1 MRSAGVRDAGMSIAH
16 LIISDV
22 HADVRALNAI
32 LAITSDPKFIAMYGE
47 VRQVINLGDTIG
59 RGNHPVE
66 TIERLLELTDEKKLV
81 SIMGN
86 HDEAFLS
93 DQEIFGS
100 SSESTGAHLELWEN
114 KRSLRFLKRLP
125 QYWIDEKNRVLA
137 VHGGPIDPE
146 TIPDSEKEIPDERAY
161 MRMWQRISEAGYDF
175 VADSGYYY
183 TPELAFDYVEETF
196 GRGFLILCGHE
207 HHEACYSSVGGETKY
222 ILDDMIM
229 RKEVFSG
236 RVVRV
241 RSLMRHEGVSYIAR
255 VGIAGPAGYAGLGW
269 KTSHFGLLWESK
281 GIDWVGLFR
290 FEL

>member
-1 MRSAGVRDAGMSIAH
+1 MRILSIAR
-16 LIISDV
+16 LIISDI
-22 HADVRALNAI
+22 HADVHALNAI
-32 LAITSDPKFIAMYGE
+32 LSVVADPKFIARYGE
-47 VRQVINLGDTIG
+47 VRQVINLGDTVE

-66 TIERLLELTDEKKLV
+66 TIERLLELTDETKLV

-93 DQEIFGS
+93 DQEVLGS
-100 SSESTGAHLELWEN
+100 SSESIEAHLELREN
-114 KRSLRFLKRLP
+114 IRSLRFLKGLP
-125 QYWIDEKNRVLA
+125 QYWTDERSRVLA

-161 MRMWQRISEAGYDF
+161 RRTWQRISEAGYDF
-175 VADSGYYY
+175 VTDSGYYY

-207 HHEACYSSVGGETKY
+207 HHEACYSDVDGEVKY
-222 ILDDMIM
+222 ILNDMIR

-241 RSLMRHEGVSYIAR
+241 RSMMRHEGVSYLVR
-255 VGIAGPAGYAGLGW
+255 VGIAGPAGYAESGQ

-281 GIDWVGLFR
+281 GMDWVGLFR